1 MHEDS
6 SRDMAKF
13 QPSAGID
20 HISGV
25 LSPKKGDPCAQRL
38 TAKHV
43 TISADCN
50 RLYLG
55 PKPKRTTAVTPAE
68 QLIQGKFST
77 VTAAVLVRKADL
89 SKLSADQ
96 ARWAAARKNGD
107 PHRTFRG
114 WLFAKG
120 WENYDEETGQVI
132 WPSEL

>member
-1 MHEDS
+1 
-6 SRDMAKF
+6 MAKF
-13 QPSAGID
+13 QPSTGID

-50 RLYLG
+50 RLYLA
-55 PKPKRTTAVTPAE
+55 PKPKRTTAITPAE

-77 VTAAVLVRKADL
+77 VTAAVSVRKADL
-89 SKLSADQ
+89 SHLSADQ
-96 ARWAAARKNGD
+96 ARWAAARKAGD

-120 WENYDEETGQVI
+120 WENYDEESGTVI
-132 WPSEL
+132 WPDLL